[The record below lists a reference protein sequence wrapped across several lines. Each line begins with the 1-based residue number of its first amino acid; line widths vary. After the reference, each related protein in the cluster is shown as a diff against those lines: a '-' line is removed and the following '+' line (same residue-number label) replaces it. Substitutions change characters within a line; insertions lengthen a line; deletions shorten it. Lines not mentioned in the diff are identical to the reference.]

1 MRKYICFLLLLC
13 CAVCQG
19 ENRPVNLI
27 FDTDMAPDYDDVGA
41 LAMLHAMAD
50 LGEVNI
56 LATVSSNKCE
66 TAVPCILV
74 EVRGAGNYFDIERGT
89 MTVMDDGSNRW
100 EKCTEGMHAR
110 LLFKMPKEQLTGIIE
125 DMMMHKPL
133 SQSKQ

>member
-27 FDTDMAPDYDDVGA
+27 FDTA

-74 EVRGAGNYFDIERGT
+74 EVRGAGNYFDTERGI
-89 MTVMDDGSNRW
+89 MTVKDD
-100 EKCTEGMHAR
+100 
-110 LLFKMPKEQLTGIIE
+110 L
-125 DMMMHKPL
+125 
-133 SQSKQ
+133 